1 MTAKLADAAYALPLV
16 AVYALGAYGL
26 VPLLAGELAALA
38 KGLRAMTTLQ
48 VVSQCA
54 TLAFM
59 ALQLVLFAVP
69 RLPEHKAAGWLPRAV
84 AIIGSNLDFALL
96 LLPRVEQS
104 LPMLAVSTSVATLG
118 LFGSLYSAAT
128 LGRSFSVV
136 PQARGAVYGGP
147 YRWVRHPLY
156 LSEQIT
162 TFGIMWQ
169 FGQPWASL
177 IAVASLAMQILR
189 MHFE

>member
-1 MTAKLADAAYALPLV
+1 MSRCSAWAFWAIFCSHAGCDGGSPAAAIATCIERSAVTAKLADAAYALPLV

-69 RLPEHKAAGWLPRAV
+69 RLP
-84 AIIGSNLDFALL
+84 
-96 LLPRVEQS
+96 
-104 LPMLAVSTSVATLG
+104 
-118 LFGSLYSAAT
+118 
-128 LGRSFSVV
+128 
-136 PQARGAVYGGP
+136 
-147 YRWVRHPLY
+147 
-156 LSEQIT
+156 
-162 TFGIMWQ
+162 
-169 FGQPWASL
+169 
-177 IAVASLAMQILR
+177 
-189 MHFE
+189 